1 MTNFYHLWT
10 PENQQIILTC
20 EEEFKMAMNIFALCA
35 ALSPCIVFLTFELM
49 DNHIHVTLHGSE
61 DSIIGFFNLYK
72 RHLDK
77 WLKASGRAV
86 DLSGFVCRLRAL
98 ESALEIRNV
107 ISYNN
112 RNGFLVRPDETP
124 YSYKWG
130 AGRFFFNPD
139 ARLRYEHEAVRMTL
153 TQRREIFHSHAADKI
168 ESIKMLDGYACPL
181 CFCDIAA
188 AEKYYRNASNYFYE
202 ISRNIESQKAIAK
215 EIGESIRYT
224 DDELFRITLSLSKQ
238 NYNLNT
244 PSLLPQ
250 TDKVELARRLH
261 FDWGATKKQLCRILK
276 LPIGL
281 LDTMFTTP
289 QR

>member
-20 EEEFKMAMNIFALCA
+20 ESDFKMAMNIFALCA
-35 ALSPCIVFLTFELM
+35 ALSPGLVFLTFELM
-49 DNHIHVTLHGSE
+49 DNHIHVTLYGSE
-61 DSIIGFFNLYK
+61 RDIRNFFNLFK
-72 RHLDK
+72 RHLGK
-77 WLKASGRAV
+77 WLRACGRSV
-86 DLSGFVCRLRAL
+86 DLSDFVCHLRAL

-124 YSYKWG
+124 FSYKWG

-153 TQRREIFHSHAADKI
+153 TQRREILHSHTADKI
-168 ESIKMLDGYACPL
+168 ERIKMLDGYACPL

-202 ISRNIESQKAIAK
+202 ISRNIESQKVIAL

-238 NYNLNT
+238 DYKQNS

-250 TDKVELARRLH
+250 EAKVELARRLH

-281 LDTMFTTP
+281 LDTIFPTP
-289 QR
+289 Q